1 MHILVVNSGSSS
13 VKADLLNSDTGE
25 RVGEARAQRLGTQ
38 AATLHVGGSAVELD
52 GTEHAH
58 ALDAAIPAL
67 IALLPAGVSL
77 AGVGHRVV
85 HGGEAFRE
93 PTRLDEAV
101 ISTIQDLSSLAP
113 LHNPPALA
121 GIRAAMDA
129 LPDLPHVAVFD
140 TAFHSTLPRRAR
152 SYALPAAMVEAH
164 GIRRYGFHGTSH
176 QYVARA
182 AAEFLDARLSEL
194 RIITAHLGNG
204 CSVAAVEGGRSVE
217 TSMGMTPLEG
227 LVMGTRCG
235 DLDPGVLLHLMRAEG
250 LDVDGLDTLL
260 NRESGLAGL
269 SGVGGDMR
277 DIEARAAEGD
287 EACRLAIQVT
297 AHRLRK
303 YVGAYAA
310 VMGGVDA
317 IVFTGGIGENSALMR
332 HRVCQRLDYLGA
344 QLDEDRNRDVSLSPE
359 APVGRLSTESSR
371 VQLLAVATD
380 EAREIARQVAALVDE
395 QDRVG
400 APGGVPIA
408 VSARHVHLTPEMVE
422 RLFGPGHTLTRYRDI
437 SQPGQYACEEKVNL
451 IGPKRR
457 IDGVRIIGPTRPG
470 NQVEISR
477 TDEFRLGLDAPVRNS
492 GDVKHSPGITLEGPA
507 GTVQLR
513 EGLICARRHIH
524 MHPDD
529 AARFGVSDRDVVEVA
544 VDTDGRDLI
553 FGDVLVRVSE
563 KYVLEMHIDT
573 DEANAAELSTGVE
586 GILVRTGASAIV
598 RSRKAI

>member
-1 MHILVVNSGSSS
+1 
-13 VKADLLNSDTGE
+13 
-25 RVGEARAQRLGTQ
+25 
-38 AATLHVGGSAVELD
+38 
-52 GTEHAH
+52 
-58 ALDAAIPAL
+58 
-67 IALLPAGVSL
+67 
-77 AGVGHRVV
+77 
-85 HGGEAFRE
+85 
-93 PTRLDEAV
+93 
-101 ISTIQDLSSLAP
+101 
-113 LHNPPALA
+113 
-121 GIRAAMDA
+121 
-129 LPDLPHVAVFD
+129 
-140 TAFHSTLPRRAR
+140 
-152 SYALPAAMVEAH
+152 
-164 GIRRYGFHGTSH
+164 
-176 QYVARA
+176 
-182 AAEFLDARLSEL
+182 
-194 RIITAHLGNG
+194 
-204 CSVAAVEGGRSVE
+204 
-217 TSMGMTPLEG
+217 
-227 LVMGTRCG
+227 
-235 DLDPGVLLHLMRAEG
+235 
-250 LDVDGLDTLL
+250 
-260 NRESGLAGL
+260 
-269 SGVGGDMR
+269 
-277 DIEARAAEGD
+277 
-287 EACRLAIQVT
+287 
-297 AHRLRK
+297 
-303 YVGAYAA
+303 
-310 VMGGVDA
+310 MGGVDA

-586 GILVRTGASAIV
+586 GMLVRTGASAIV